1 MKRYILAGLALAV
14 LTAAVTGL
22 GLLGPDASSV
32 LLGLAL
38 GGALGL
44 VPGGAVAGRAGG
56 FVLGAVLAWAG
67 YLLRAGALPDTASGR
82 AVAAFVVLAL
92 CTAAFAISRG
102 RLPLWSLLL
111 GVVGVVGAYEATY
124 AADPSAVT
132 STSVEVV
139 SSLLLTSAIGLLVGT
154 LVVPGPAPDPGTSS
168 DPRASRA
175 EPAATAPPAPVE
187 PGRAASSPLSSSPV
201 TLHPVP
207 STPAP
212 TPAPSARMTSTR
224 DPQEA

>member
-22 GLLGPDASSV
+22 TLLGADAQGVV

-44 VPGGAVAGRAGG
+44 VPDGSVAGRAGG

-67 YLLRAGALPDTASGR
+67 YLLRAGALPDTAAGR

-92 CTAAFAISRG
+92 CTAAFAVSRG

-111 GVVGVVGAYEATY
+111 GAVGVVGAYEAVY
-124 AADPSAVT
+124 ATDPSAVT
-132 STSVEVV
+132 STSVESV
-139 SSLLLTSAIGLLVGT
+139 SSLLLASALGLLVGV
-154 LVVPGPAPDPGTSS
+154 LVGPRPAAAPAARHTDAATDVAAPDGPSQRGTSV
-168 DPRASRA
+168 
-175 EPAATAPPAPVE
+175 PA
-187 PGRAASSPLSSSPV
+187 GRAQPVPSSSPV
-201 TLHPVP
+201 TLHP
-207 STPAP
+207 AP
-212 TPAPSARMTSTR
+212 TPAAPPAAPLTR